1 MIQQLYIRL
10 QDGESGEHKEV
21 SIFIRKDAVIL
32 LDENENEIFMAGFNS
47 EKNQLEMVGWD
58 PKGKIN
64 SEFVWGES

>member
-10 QDGESGEHKEV
+10 QDGESLEHKEV
-21 SIFIRKDAVIL
+21 SIFIRKDALIL
-32 LDENENEIFMAGFNS
+32 LDENENEIFMAGFNA

-58 PKGKIN
+58 PNGKIN